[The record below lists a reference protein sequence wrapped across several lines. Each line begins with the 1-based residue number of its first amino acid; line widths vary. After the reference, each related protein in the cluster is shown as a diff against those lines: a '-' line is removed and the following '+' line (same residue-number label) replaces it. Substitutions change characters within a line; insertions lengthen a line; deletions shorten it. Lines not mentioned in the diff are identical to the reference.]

1 MNLLSLAAIAVGL
14 LLVKKNKSVSGIGK
28 LEFSPNRKLNNLL
41 SSIRDEIIN
50 RFDSD
55 EDMCHE
61 IARYKQNFPRESDF
75 NFVQYGNLHVYY
87 DDIRDF
93 YKTAG
98 YADSTID
105 RMSDDEI
112 WELYKRQVGYVL
124 RNAKEFRDL

>member
-1 MNLLSLAAIAVGL
+1 MNLLSLAVIAAGL

-41 SSIRDEIIN
+41 SSIRDEIID
-50 RFDSD
+50 RFDSG
-55 EDMCHE
+55 EDMYHK

-124 RNAKEFRDL
+124 RNAKEFH